1 MKKLLLS
8 ITVFSSSLMTWAQN
22 GQLQNGGFENWTN
35 QTLYDYPT
43 IWSSS
48 DQDQFVG
55 TPTVIKSTDAQ
66 IGSYSAEIRT
76 VEYGTAPDTAFGY
89 VFLGTTGSMGP
100 DGGIPYTA
108 SFNTIKFQY
117 KCDLPVTNDSVY
129 VYMIR
134 FLGGTMVDFAVAPVV
149 GGTTNTWTQGSMTVS
164 NLPQDELFI
173 GFVMGDP
180 NNGVLCAP
188 GSWARFDN
196 VQLFNGVSAATA
208 LPDFSFESWSSN
220 SIETPD
226 NWFTLNDI
234 LSGMGLQNAAKSTDA
249 AVGSYSIELTTIQDP
264 NSGDTIPGFIS
275 AGPIN
280 FMSMGNPFA
289 AIPYN
294 ASPTL
299 LSCIYQHMPV
309 NSDQGVIQVQFFQA
323 GNPIGNVMM
332 PFVTNLAW
340 TNLSVPV
347 IISGTPD
354 SMLFI
359 AFSGDNPG
367 TVLKLDELSLS
378 GGNVGLDEFN
388 SMNLSIYPN
397 PASDKVMVKLDGT
410 FGYELINVYGTVVA
424 SENNLSNAI
433 EIDLTQFN
441 SGSYLIRLTNAS
453 TTETHSLVIQ

>member
-8 ITVFSSSLMTWAQN
+8 ITVLSSSLMIWAQN

-35 QTLYDYPT
+35 TTLYDFT
-43 IWSSS
+43 TVWHTS

-55 TPTVIKSTDAQ
+55 IPTVVKSTDAQ
-66 IGSYSAEIRT
+66 NGSYSAEIRS
-76 VEYGTAPDTAFGY
+76 VSYGPASDTAFGY
-89 VFLGTTGSMGP
+89 VFHGNTGAMGP

-108 SFNTIKFQY
+108 LFNTIKFQY

-134 FLGGTMVDFAVAPVV
+134 FQGGTIVDYTIAPVV
-149 GGTTNTWTQGSMTVS
+149 GGTTSAWTQGSLTVS
-164 NLPQDELFI
+164 SVPQDELFF

-196 VQLFNGVSAATA
+196 VQLFNGATAATA
-208 LPDFSFESWSSN
+208 IPDFSFESWASN
-220 SIETPD
+220 TIETPD

-234 LSGMGLQNAAKSTDA
+234 LSGMGLENAVKSTDA
-249 AVGSYSIELTTIQDP
+249 AVGNYAIELSTIQDP
-264 NSGDTIPGFIS
+264 QSGDTIPGFLS

-280 FMSMGNPFA
+280 FMAPGSPFA
-289 AIPYN
+289 PIPYN

-299 LSCIYQHMPV
+299 LSCKYKHLPV
-309 NSDQGVIQVQFFQA
+309 NSDQGMIQIQFFQA

-332 PFVTNLAW
+332 PFVTNLSW

-359 AFSGDNPG
+359 AFSGQNPG
-367 TVLKLDELSLS
+367 TILKLDELSLS
-378 GGNVGLDEFN
+378 GGNVGLDDFKA
-388 SMNLSIYPN
+388 MNLSIYPN

-410 FGYELINVYGTVVA
+410 FGFELINVYGTVVA
-424 SENNLSNAI
+424 SSSNLTDAV
-433 EIDLTQFN
+433 EIDLTQFTA
-441 SGSYLIRLTNAS
+441 GSYLIRLTNANS
-453 TTETHSLVIQ
+453 TETHSLVIR

>member
-8 ITVFSSSLMTWAQN
+8 ITVLSSSLMTWAQN

-35 QTLYDYPT
+35 TTLYDFT
-43 IWSSS
+43 TVWNTS
-48 DQDQFVG
+48 DQDQYVG
-55 TPTVIKSTDAQ
+55 VPTVVKSTDAQ
-66 IGSYSAEIRT
+66 NGTYSAEIRS
-76 VEYGTAPDTAFGY
+76 VSYGPASDTAFGY
-89 VFLGTTGSMGP
+89 VFHGNTGAMGP
-100 DGGIPYTA
+100 SGGIPYTA
-108 SFNTIKFQY
+108 SFNTIKFRY
-117 KCDLPVTNDSVY
+117 KCDLPVANDSVY

-134 FLGGTMVDFAVAPVV
+134 FLGGTVVDYTVAPVV
-149 GGTTNTWTQGSMTVS
+149 GGTTSTWTQGSLTVS
-164 NLPQDELFI
+164 SVPQDELFF

-196 VQLFNGVSAATA
+196 VELFNGAAAATA
-208 LPDFSFESWSSN
+208 VPDFSFESWSSN

-234 LSGMGLQNAAKSTDA
+234 LSGMGMQNAVKSTDA
-249 AVGSYSIELTTIQDP
+249 AVGTYSIELTTIQDP

-299 LSCIYQHMPV
+299 LSCKYQHMPV

-323 GNPIGNVMM
+323 GNPIGNAMM
-332 PFVTNLAW
+332 PFVTNFTW

-347 IISGTPD
+347 TIAGTPD

-397 PASDKVMVKLDGT
+397 PATDKVMVKLEGT
-410 FGYELINVYGTVVA
+410 FGYELINVYGTIVA
-424 SENNLSNAI
+424 SAFNLNNAI

-441 SGSYLIRLTNAS
+441 SGSYFIRLTNAS
-453 TTETHSLVIQ
+453 STETHSLVIQ